1 MLSNLIILLGLNES
15 ELDDAMKSKLNL
27 IISGVTAR
35 LKLLL
40 GGAEPPEEMNHIIL
54 DVSAARFNRI
64 GSEGLTGH
72 TVEGESLSFTDNDFL
87 QFSDEIQAWL
97 EQQTESKRG
106 KLVFL

>member
-1 MLSNLIILLGLNES
+1 MLSDLILLLGFDES
-15 ELDDAMKSKLNL
+15 TIDELMKAKLNL
-27 IISGVTAR
+27 IISGATAR

-72 TVEGESLSFTDNDFL
+72 TVEGESLSFTDNDFS

>member
-27 IISGVTAR
+27 IISGATAR

-72 TVEGESLSFTDNDFL
+72 TVEGERLSFTDNDFS

>member
-1 MLSNLIILLGLNES
+1 MLNNLIILLGLNES
-15 ELDDAMKSKLNL
+15 ELDDAMKAKLNL
-27 IISGVTAR
+27 IISGATAR

-40 GGAEPPEEMNHIIL
+40 GGAEPPEEMDHIIL

-72 TVEGESLSFTDNDFL
+72 TVEGESLSFTDNDFS

>member
-27 IISGVTAR
+27 IISGATAR

-40 GGAEPPEEMNHIIL
+40 GGAEPPEEMDHISL

-72 TVEGESLSFTDNDFL
+72 TVEGESLSFTDNDFS

>member
-1 MLSNLIILLGLNES
+1 MLSNLIILLGLDES
-15 ELDDAMKSKLNL
+15 ELDEAMKAKLNL
-27 IISGVTAR
+27 IISGATAR

-72 TVEGESLSFTDNDFL
+72 TVEGENLSFTDNDFA

-97 EQQTESKRG
+97 EQQKDSGRG